1 MLLNLEPDDFYRRI
15 ANREN
20 KLKLEESLRKELKGL
35 EAILHKYTDGMTNLE
50 TGNALGD
57 IHPEIYR
64 QAKDKLQK
72 QIDAAEKRAEEVE
85 LEIEQISREHEALK
99 TLQQI
104 RAGFKDRLGQLT
116 DDEWR
121 ELFISLD
128 MEIHVRTP
136 DIWSTSQTQG
146 KRFSIAA
153 ATRTD
158 IEITFGLPLEAEPIK
173 NIVLTRA
180 ESNSP

>member
-1 MLLNLEPDDFYRRI
+1 M
-15 ANREN
+15 
-20 KLKLEESLRKELKGL
+20 KKELKGL
-35 EAILHKYTDGMTNLE
+35 EVKLHKYTDGMTNLE
-50 TGNALGD
+50 TSNALGD
-57 IHPEIYR
+57 IRPEIYR
-64 QAKDKLQK
+64 LAKDKLQK
-72 QIDAAEKRAEEVE
+72 QIDGAEKRAEEVE
-85 LEIEQISREHEALK
+85 LEIEQVSREHAALK

-104 RAGFKDRLGQLT
+104 RADFKDRLGQLT

-121 ELFISLD
+121 ELFISLG
-128 MEIHVRTP
+128 MEIHVHTP

-173 NIVLTRA
+173 DIVFTTA